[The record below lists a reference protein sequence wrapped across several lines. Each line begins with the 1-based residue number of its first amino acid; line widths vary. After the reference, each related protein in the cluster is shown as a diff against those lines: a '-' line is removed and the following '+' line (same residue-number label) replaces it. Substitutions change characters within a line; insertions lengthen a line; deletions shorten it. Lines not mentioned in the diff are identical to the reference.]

1 MLHGF
6 LSHALPIIKFCLN
19 LNVQREVGRIVPL
32 NMCKHR
38 YIYLHLSCLS
48 VSLWYSNPPESS
60 SSPKSIPTEPKST
73 KSWKKE
79 RITRRYQPFFGLL
92 IVFDCAI
99 SRSDLVHN
107 LNLILRANCV
117 TGAPYRALGLVFV
130 CHSYGRF
137 CRDVV
142 EYIAG
147 SSTFRHRS
155 VVIPP
160 DYIEQFTGVDLLNPV
175 FPLLSSTVGGI

>member
-1 MLHGF
+1 MIL
-6 LSHALPIIKFCLN
+6 
-19 LNVQREVGRIVPL
+19 
-32 NMCKHR
+32 
-38 YIYLHLSCLS
+38 
-48 VSLWYSNPPESS
+48 
-60 SSPKSIPTEPKST
+60 KST
-73 KSWKKE
+73 RVFILSEIYPNRTQVDEILKKE
-79 RITRRYQPFFGLL
+79 RITRLWQPFFGLL
-92 IVFDCAI
+92 FVFDCAI
-99 SRSDLVHN
+99 TRSDLVHN
-107 LNLILRANCV
+107 LNLILRANCI

-160 DYIEQFTGVDLLNPV
+160 DYIEQFIGVDLLNPV
-175 FPLLSSTVGGI
+175 FPLLSSTVDGI

>member
-1 MLHGF
+1 MFKIH
-6 LSHALPIIKFCLN
+6 
-19 LNVQREVGRIVPL
+19 VQREVGRIVPL

-107 LNLILRANCV
+107 LNPILRANCI

-160 DYIEQFTGVDLLNPV
+160 DYIEQFTGVDLLNPM

>member
-1 MLHGF
+1 MIL
-6 LSHALPIIKFCLN
+6 
-19 LNVQREVGRIVPL
+19 
-32 NMCKHR
+32 
-38 YIYLHLSCLS
+38 
-48 VSLWYSNPPESS
+48 
-60 SSPKSIPTEPKST
+60 KST
-73 KSWKKE
+73 RIFILSEIYPNRTQVDEILKK
-79 RITRRYQPFFGLL
+79 RTNHQTLPT
-92 IVFDCAI
+92 VFWFVDCAI

-107 LNLILRANCV
+107 LNLILRANCI

>member
-1 MLHGF
+1 M
-6 LSHALPIIKFCLN
+6 ICKFVIL
-19 LNVQREVGRIVPL
+19 
-32 NMCKHR
+32 
-38 YIYLHLSCLS
+38 
-48 VSLWYSNPPESS
+48 
-60 SSPKSIPTEPKST
+60 KST
-73 KSWKKE
+73 RVFILSEIYPNRTQVDEILKKE

-99 SRSDLVHN
+99 LVHN
-107 LNLILRANCV
+107 LNLILRANCI

-160 DYIEQFTGVDLLNPV
+160 DYIEQFIGVDLLNPV
-175 FPLLSSTVGGI
+175 FPLLSSTVDGI

>member
-1 MLHGF
+1 MIL
-6 LSHALPIIKFCLN
+6 
-19 LNVQREVGRIVPL
+19 
-32 NMCKHR
+32 
-38 YIYLHLSCLS
+38 
-48 VSLWYSNPPESS
+48 
-60 SSPKSIPTEPKST
+60 KST
-73 KSWKKE
+73 RIFILSEIYPNRTQVDEILKK
-79 RITRRYQPFFGLL
+79 RTNHQTLPTVFWF
-92 IVFDCAI
+92 VDWFDCAI

-107 LNLILRANCV
+107 LNLILRANCI

>member
-1 MLHGF
+1 MIL
-6 LSHALPIIKFCLN
+6 
-19 LNVQREVGRIVPL
+19 
-32 NMCKHR
+32 
-38 YIYLHLSCLS
+38 
-48 VSLWYSNPPESS
+48 
-60 SSPKSIPTEPKST
+60 KST
-73 KSWKKE
+73 RIFILSEIYPNRTQVDEILKK
-79 RITRRYQPFFGLL
+79 RTNHQTLRLL

-107 LNLILRANCV
+107 LNLILRANCI

>member
-1 MLHGF
+1 MIL
-6 LSHALPIIKFCLN
+6 
-19 LNVQREVGRIVPL
+19 
-32 NMCKHR
+32 
-38 YIYLHLSCLS
+38 
-48 VSLWYSNPPESS
+48 
-60 SSPKSIPTEPKST
+60 KST
-73 KSWKKE
+73 RVFILSEIYPNRTQVDEILKK
-79 RITRRYQPFFGLL
+79 RRRTSYQPFFGLL

-99 SRSDLVHN
+99 LVH
-107 LNLILRANCV
+107 NLILRANCI

-160 DYIEQFTGVDLLNPV
+160 DYIEQFIGVDLLNPV
-175 FPLLSSTVGGI
+175 FPLLSSTVDGI

>member
-1 MLHGF
+1 MIL
-6 LSHALPIIKFCLN
+6 
-19 LNVQREVGRIVPL
+19 
-32 NMCKHR
+32 
-38 YIYLHLSCLS
+38 
-48 VSLWYSNPPESS
+48 
-60 SSPKSIPTEPKST
+60 KST
-73 KSWKKE
+73 RIFILSKIYPNRTQVDEILKKE

-107 LNLILRANCV
+107 LNPILRANCI

-160 DYIEQFTGVDLLNPV
+160 DYIEQFTGVDLLNPM

>member
-1 MLHGF
+1 MIL
-6 LSHALPIIKFCLN
+6 
-19 LNVQREVGRIVPL
+19 
-32 NMCKHR
+32 
-38 YIYLHLSCLS
+38 
-48 VSLWYSNPPESS
+48 
-60 SSPKSIPTEPKST
+60 KST
-73 KSWKKE
+73 RVFILSEIYPNRTQVDEILKK
-79 RITRRYQPFFGLL
+79 RRRTSYQPFFGLL
-92 IVFDCAI
+92 IVFDCTI
-99 SRSDLVHN
+99 SRSDLVQN
-107 LNLILRANCV
+107 LNLILRANCI

-175 FPLLSSTVGGI
+175 FPLLSSTVDGI